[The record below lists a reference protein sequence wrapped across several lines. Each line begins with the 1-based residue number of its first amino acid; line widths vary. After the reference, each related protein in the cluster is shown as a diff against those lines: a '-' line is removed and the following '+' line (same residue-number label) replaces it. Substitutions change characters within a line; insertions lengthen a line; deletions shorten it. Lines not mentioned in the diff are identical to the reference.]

1 MIVVV
6 IVLEYFKFLDAQLYH
21 LSSYCA
27 IITDKHS
34 PLPLWRKASAKDREP
49 AEAGQSVDKA
59 RSADSIELF
68 VSEGQSYD
76 ANKDS
81 GHMWW
86 ACVCVCLFLHV
97 IHIEYPNTHSTGK
110 VRTLLGN

>member
-1 MIVVV
+1 MLNFTTSPPI
-6 IVLEYFKFLDAQLYH
+6 AQ
-21 LSSYCA
+21 S
-27 IITDKHS
+27 
-34 PLPLWRKASAKDREP
+34 LPINIPDSRSGGKRAPETEP

-86 ACVCVCLFLHV
+86 
-97 IHIEYPNTHSTGK
+97 YM
-110 VRTLLGN
+110 